1 MACFQES
8 CRQGPRG
15 PVLDVGLMAR
25 PWGFDLAAIKVP
37 VLLWHGERDRNVPA
51 AHGRYLAGAISTC
64 RATFY
69 PDEAHL
75 SLPRNHQREILSA
88 LAG

>member
-1 MACFQES
+1 M
-8 CRQGPRG
+8 
-15 PVLDVGLMAR
+15 GLMAR
-25 PWGFDLAAIKVP
+25 PWGFDLAAITAP
-37 VLLWHGERDRNVPA
+37 VVLWQGERDGNVPA
-51 AHGRYLAGAISTC
+51 VHGRYLAGAISTC

-75 SLPRNHQREILSA
+75 SLPLNHQREILSA